1 MLGFVSLGFT
11 SLVSDTNP
19 QEHMNSRQG
28 EKWYAKRKLTAATTA
43 KKKKKTGSE
52 FSELDT
58 GFASSSNVI
67 SCNQQ
72 FEFLHFS
79 LP

>member
-19 QEHMNSRQG
+19 QEHRNSRQG

-43 KKKKKTGSE
+43 KKKKKQE
-52 FSELDT
+52 
-58 GFASSSNVI
+58 ASFQNLILV
-67 SCNQQ
+67 
-72 FEFLHFS
+72 S
-79 LP
+79 LRQVM